1 MKKKLLLS
9 SAFMLIIVLFGC
21 KPSEEKETGLDIN
34 EYLALTEG
42 KNIYPTDRQIKMILP
57 LLPEDSYMPAP
68 AAKDRTYWEKIAQSE
83 DGQKYYEEALELI
96 GEKPEVPIS
105 DEIYRRANKEGN
117 RGIYKPRYY
126 RTMDRLERYTLAEC
140 MENKGR
146 FIPQIETYCKAVMS
160 MKSWMHP
167 NHDDSENSVLEGKRV
182 AIDLGARKFGMVL
195 SLADVLLEDKLSE
208 PLRKEIHSQL
218 DRRITQSYFDST
230 LGIDTI
236 GNSWIRKLSN
246 WNAVCTSGSLFT
258 ILTQADSKEDR
269 AAAIGCAINSMKY
282 YLSGF
287 GEDGYCSEGVG
298 YWGYGFGHY
307 LYLAQMLSDYTD
319 GKIDLFRFNNY
330 EKLKKV
336 AHFPYAFEIQDG
348 VYPQFSD
355 GSSSISA
362 ESDNLAALMAAK
374 HYDAPKPLCFVSE
387 EAVGTIMG
395 WKDAR
400 EYTSGNVQE
409 TTLPAVTYFDDYGI
423 VISRGTTGNPFS
435 IAIKAGHNAENHN
448 HNDVGSYVVVWGKD
462 IVAGDV
468 GAPSYTAGAFSPQNP
483 ARSSWG
489 HPVPKVNNT
498 LQHNGRKYEGKI
510 LNTNFSEATDKVVM
524 DLKKAYKEPLL
535 ESLVRTMEHNRNG
548 KGEIVIQDQFTATS
562 PIEFGTAV
570 MVNSDYRID
579 GKTILLKTEDK
590 QIKVEIQPE
599 GGDVKLKEDPV
610 SVKLRSGKKSHRIG
624 IDFVKPLSKG
634 KITVRYTLL

>member
-1 MKKKLLLS
+1 M
-9 SAFMLIIVLFGC
+9 
-21 KPSEEKETGLDIN
+21 
-34 EYLALTEG
+34 
-42 KNIYPTDRQIKMILP
+42 
-57 LLPEDSYMPAP
+57 
-68 AAKDRTYWEKIAQSE
+68 
-83 DGQKYYEEALELI
+83 
-96 GEKPEVPIS
+96 
-105 DEIYRRANKEGN
+105 
-117 RGIYKPRYY
+117 
-126 RTMDRLERYTLAEC
+126 
-140 MENKGR
+140 
-146 FIPQIETYCKAVMS
+146 
-160 MKSWMHP
+160 
-167 NHDDSENSVLEGKRV
+167 EGKRV

-423 VISRGTTGNPFS
+423 VISRGTP
-435 IAIKAGHNAENHN
+435 E
-448 HNDVGSYVVVWGKD
+448 
-462 IVAGDV
+462 
-468 GAPSYTAGAFSPQNP
+468 
-483 ARSSWG
+483 
-489 HPVPKVNNT
+489 
-498 LQHNGRKYEGKI
+498 I
-510 LNTNFSEATDKVVM
+510 LSR
-524 DLKKAYKEPLL
+524 LP
-535 ESLVRTMEHNRNG
+535 
-548 KGEIVIQDQFTATS
+548 
-562 PIEFGTAV
+562 
-570 MVNSDYRID
+570 
-579 GKTILLKTEDK
+579 
-590 QIKVEIQPE
+590 
-599 GGDVKLKEDPV
+599 
-610 SVKLRSGKKSHRIG
+610 
-624 IDFVKPLSKG
+624 
-634 KITVRYTLL
+634 

>member
-448 HNDVGSYVVVWGKD
+448 HNDVGSYVVVW
-462 IVAGDV
+462 
-468 GAPSYTAGAFSPQNP
+468 
-483 ARSSWG
+483 AR
-489 HPVPKVNNT
+489 
-498 LQHNGRKYEGKI
+498 I
-510 LNTNFSEATDKVVM
+510 LWQAT
-524 DLKKAYKEPLL
+524 
-535 ESLVRTMEHNRNG
+535 
-548 KGEIVIQDQFTATS
+548 
-562 PIEFGTAV
+562 
-570 MVNSDYRID
+570 
-579 GKTILLKTEDK
+579 
-590 QIKVEIQPE
+590 
-599 GGDVKLKEDPV
+599 
-610 SVKLRSGKKSHRIG
+610 
-624 IDFVKPLSKG
+624 
-634 KITVRYTLL
+634 